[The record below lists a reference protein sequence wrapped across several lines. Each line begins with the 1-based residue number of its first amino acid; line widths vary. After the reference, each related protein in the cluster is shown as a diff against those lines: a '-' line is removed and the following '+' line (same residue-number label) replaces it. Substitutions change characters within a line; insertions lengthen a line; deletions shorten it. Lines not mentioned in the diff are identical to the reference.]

1 MQITIIIG
9 GEIIIQ
15 EQSQQFNILHSVVA
29 SGAKTNETQHDRP
42 LYKSSLIV

>member
-15 EQSQQFNILHSVVA
+15 EQSQQFYILHSVA
-29 SGAKTNETQHDRP
+29 AETQHDRP
-42 LYKSSLIV
+42 LYTSSLIV